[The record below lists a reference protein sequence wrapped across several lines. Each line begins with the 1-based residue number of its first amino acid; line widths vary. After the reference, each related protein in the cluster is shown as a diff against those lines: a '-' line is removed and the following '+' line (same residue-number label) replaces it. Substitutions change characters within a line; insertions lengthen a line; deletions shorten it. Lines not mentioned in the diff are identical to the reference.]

1 MGFIKVVKNKA
12 YFKRFQVPKR
22 RRREGK
28 TDYQNRTALCKQNKD
43 KYNAPRYRM
52 CVRSTNTKVVCQIIY
67 PTIAGDKVMAQ
78 ALSTELPRYGIK
90 AGLTNF
96 SAHYATGLLL
106 ARRLLKKLD
115 LEEAFEGVEEADG
128 EEFHIEEEV
137 DEDSRRPFKA
147 LLDIGLVRT
156 TVGAKVFAAMKG
168 AADGGL
174 HVPHNIKRFPGY
186 EPPEEKGAD
195 ANFEA
200 EALADRIFGRHV
212 AEYMETM
219 EEEDEEKYKAHF
231 AKYIEHGIGSD
242 DVEDMYKSAHAAI
255 RENPEFEKKVSPG
268 QTTKRRGN
276 LVCTPEGTR
285 LYTRNKKISMQERK
299 NTVAQKIAS
308 ARKALLNAAVSD
320 DSEEEEE

>member
-12 YFKRFQVPKR
+12 YFKRYQVPKR

-28 TDYQNRTALCKQNKD
+28 TDYYARTRLCKQDKN
-43 KYNAPRYRM
+43 KYNAPRYRL
-52 CVRSTNTKVVCQIIY
+52 CVRTTNSKVVCQIIY
-67 PTIAGDKVMAQ
+67 PTIAGDKVLCQ
-78 ALSTELPRYGIK
+78 ALSTELPKYGIK

-96 SAHYATGLLL
+96 AATYATGLLV
-106 ARRLLKKLD
+106 ARRLLKQLD

-174 HVPHNIKRFPGY
+174 HVPHNCKRFPGY
-186 EPPEEKGAD
+186 EPPEERGAE
-195 ANFEA
+195 ANFDA
-200 EALADRIFGRHV
+200 SALADRIYGRHV

-231 AKYIEHGIGSD
+231 AKYIENGISAD
-242 DVEDMYKSAHAAI
+242 DVEDMYKDAHTAI
-255 RENPEFEKKVSPG
+255 RENPEFEKKEKKTV
-268 QTTKRRGN
+268 TITRKGN
-276 LVCTPEGTR
+276 KIFDGAKTYHRHV
-285 LYTRNKKISMQERK
+285 KISKEERK
-299 NTVAQKIAS
+299 NTVAQKIQS
-308 ARKALLNAAVSD
+308 ARKALLANAG
-320 DSEEEEE
+320 EEEEEEEE

>member
-12 YFKRFQVPKR
+12 YFKRFQVPRR

-28 TDYQNRTALCKQNKD
+28 TDYQARMNLSRQQKD
-43 KYNAPRYRM
+43 KYNAPRYRLV
-52 CVRSTNTKVVCQIIY
+52 VRHTNRKVVCQIIY
-67 PTIAGDKVMAQ
+67 PTIGGDKVMCQ
-78 ALSTELPRYGIK
+78 ALSTELPNYGIK
-90 AGLTNF
+90 AGLSNF
-96 SAHYATGLLL
+96 SATYATGLLV

-137 DEDSRRPFKA
+137 DDDSRRPFKA
-147 LLDIGLVRT
+147 LLDIGLVRA

-174 HVPHNIKRFPGY
+174 HVPHNCKRFPGY
-186 EPPEEKGAD
+186 EAPEERGAE

-200 EALADRIFGRHV
+200 EALADRIMGRHV

-219 EEEDEEKYKAHF
+219 EEEDEEKYKQHF
-231 AKYIEHGIGSD
+231 AEYIKHGIGAD
-242 DVEDMYKSAHAAI
+242 DVEDMYKDAHAKI
-255 RENPEFEKKVSPG
+255 RENPEFKKKEHVD
-268 QTTKRRGN
+268 QTTLRKGN
-276 LVCTPEGTR
+276 KVCDASGTI

-308 ARKALLNAAVSD
+308 ARKALLANAEEDSD
-320 DSEEEEE
+320 DEE

>member
-28 TDYQNRTALCKQNKD
+28 TDYQARTALCKQSKD
-43 KYNAPRYRM
+43 KYNAPRYRL
-52 CVRSTNTKVVCQIIY
+52 CVRSTNSKVVCQIIY
-67 PTIAGDKVMAQ
+67 PTIAGDKVICQ
-78 ALSTELPRYGIK
+78 ALSTELPKYGIK

-96 SAHYATGLLL
+96 AATYATGLLV
-106 ARRLLKKLD
+106 ARRLLKQLD
-115 LEEAFEGVEEADG
+115 LEEAFEGVEEVDG

-174 HVPHNIKRFPGY
+174 HVPHNCKRFPGY
-186 EPPEEKGAD
+186 EAPEEKGAD
-195 ANFEA
+195 ANFDA
-200 EALADRIFGRHV
+200 SALADRIFGRHV

-231 AKYIEHGIGSD
+231 AKYIEHGIGPD
-242 DVEDMYKSAHAAI
+242 DVEDMYKDAHTKI
-255 RENPEFEKKVSPG
+255 REDPVFTKQAKKPI
-268 QTTKRRGN
+268 TITRKGN
-276 LVCTPEGTR
+276 KIFDGAKTYHR
-285 LYTRNKKISMQERK
+285 HRKISKEERK

-308 ARKALLNAAVSD
+308 ARKAMLATAEEDSD
-320 DSEEEEE
+320 EEEE